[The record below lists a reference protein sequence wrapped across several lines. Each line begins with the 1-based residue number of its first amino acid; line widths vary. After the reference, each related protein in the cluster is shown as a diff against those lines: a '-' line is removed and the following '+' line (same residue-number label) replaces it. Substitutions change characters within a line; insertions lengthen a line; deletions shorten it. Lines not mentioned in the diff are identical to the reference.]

1 MLKNTPN
8 KIRFHELDLIRFIA
22 ALVVVLFH
30 YFFRGNAGNTP
41 YTNIRFSHNID
52 LIKYGYLGV
61 DLFFIISG
69 FVILM
74 TARNNI
80 PTKFIRSRF
89 LRLYP
94 VYWLCLLITAL
105 FIAVSRDNAFS
116 ISLPQ
121 ILGNLT
127 MIQEALKIES
137 IDGVYWSLFV
147 ELKFYALVTVAML
160 LNVLRFTKSLLIAWI
175 AITIFERV
183 FFNSLYIRY
192 FFITEWSPY
201 FIAGAIYYLVRME
214 GWCSVK
220 LTTLALSIAM
230 SLHNALAKMY
240 NLEETLLTTY
250 SYPTIISI
258 ILLIYLL
265 MGLVAT
271 NRLNIAN
278 RKQMFMLGAVSYP
291 LYLLHQFIGY
301 ILINRFSGQI
311 NSLLL
316 VFFVTVFAIFLSYAV
331 VKLFE
336 HPLRNRLRRQKSH

>member
-1 MLKNTPN
+1 MSENTSI
-8 KIRFHELDLIRFIA
+8 KARYYELDLIRFIA

-30 YFFRGNAGNTP
+30 YLFRGNAGSTP
-41 YTNIRFSHNID
+41 YTD
-52 LIKYGYLGV
+52 LIFSQNIELFKYGYLGV

-94 VYWLCLLITAL
+94 VYWLCLIITAV
-105 FIAVSRDNAFS
+105 FIAVSQDSAFN
-116 ISLPQ
+116 ISLLQ

-147 ELKFYALVTVAML
+147 EIKFYALVAVAMI
-160 LNVLRFTKSLLIAWI
+160 LNVLRFTKSLLTAWI
-175 AITIFERV
+175 VITIIERV
-183 FFNSLYIRY
+183 FFNNLYVRY

-201 FIAGAIYYLVRME
+201 FIAGATYYLIRME

-220 LTTLALSIAM
+220 STTLALSIVI
-230 SLHNALAKMY
+230 SLYNAVAKMH
-240 NLEETLLTTY
+240 NLEETLVANY
-250 SYPTIISI
+250 SYPAIVCI

-271 NRLNIAN
+271 NRLSIIN
-278 RKQMFMLGAVSYP
+278 RKYMFMLGAISYP

-301 ILINRFSGQI
+301 ILINRFSGKI
-311 NSLLL
+311 NSFLL
-316 VFFVTVFAIFLSYAV
+316 VFLVTAFAIFLSFAV

-336 HPLRNRLRRQKSH
+336 HPLRNRLRR